1 MMLGFL
7 NSNREMIGAS
17 LLDCMQSKH
26 NFFICSLPLEPF

>member
-26 NFFICSLPLEPF
+26 NIALYVHYF